1 MLLDRRQFLR
11 TAAGLAGL
19 LAAAGL
25 PKGPGADGLFIGR
38 AQAASLSD
46 LAKSAGQRGTAIFG
60 TSEIA
65 SNSFKALP
73 QWVRVLGKMKAEGPL
88 LKRCAKDTASCRK
101 HAINPWNQVIASSQ
115 GRGRKA
121 KLDQV
126 NRFFNKWPYK
136 LDSELYGISEYWASP
151 IEFMRRSGD
160 CEDYAIAKY
169 FALRQ
174 LGLKKDEL
182 RVIILF
188 DQIRNIGHAVLAV
201 YEPNDIL
208 VLDSL
213 SDIIFSHRKYK
224 HYKPQY
230 SMNETTRWA
239 HVAI

>member
-1 MLLDRRQFLR
+1 MDRRQFLR

-19 LAAAGL
+19 FAAAGL
-25 PKGPGADGLFIGR
+25 PGGSRSNHPFFNS
-38 AQAASLSD
+38 AQAASLSA
-46 LAKSAGQRGTAIFG
+46 LAESAGRPGEAIFG
-60 TSEIA
+60 TTEIA

-73 QWVRVLGKMKAEGPL
+73 QWARVLGKMRAEGPL
-88 LKRCAKDTASCRK
+88 LERCAQNTANCRK
-101 HAINPWNQVIASSQ
+101 HAIGPWHQAIASA
-115 GRGRKA
+115 RGLDRKA
-121 KLDQV
+121 TLNQV

-136 LDSELYGISEYWASP
+136 LDGELYGVSEYWASP

-160 CEDYAIAKY
+160 CEDYSIAKY

-174 LGLKKDEL
+174 LGFKKEEL

-213 SDIIFSHRKYK
+213 SNIIFSHRKYK

-239 HVAI
+239 HVTI